1 MRILVARSVVF
12 AVACLVFASAVSAQQ
27 ATAVSERDVIKRVDE
42 YMKAA
47 VEHER
52 FSGSILIAKDGKPI
66 VSKGYGMANVEF
78 DAPNTPQTVF
88 RLASVTKQFTAAAI
102 MMLQERGKL
111 SVNDPICKHLAECP
125 TAWQPITIRHVLT
138 MTSGLPNLSGRDLG
152 PLSGLPVPWE
162 QWFTAIKAKPLV
174 EVPGE
179 TFRYNNNGYTVLG
192 LIIERLSG
200 KTYGEFLQEHIFTP
214 LGMNRTAYEDP
225 TRVIKNR
232 ATGYRYLPGEPIA
245 NVPYAEMIR
254 LYAAGGVYST
264 TEDLLK
270 WDQALYTEK
279 LLTRKSIDE
288 MATPFKEMFPG
299 KGYGY
304 GLWRS
309 QQNGRTEIAH
319 GGNLAGFITYLARFP
334 NEKVTVIVLSNNGRG
349 SSLKISRV
357 LSSIVFGANYEIP
370 KERKTVTVSPATLEK
385 YVGEYEAKFPP
396 TKYSITIENG
406 KLTFNEAG
414 FLKAELFAESD
425 TDFYLKAAD
434 IQLKFTKDASGMAT
448 GFTVYQGDST
458 LYEVVDV
465 KKVK

>member
-1 MRILVARSVVF
+1 MRNCIRRAIGF
-12 AVACLVFASAVSAQQ
+12 IAICLFVSQ
-27 ATAVSERDVIKRVDE
+27 AALGQKSTSSDREIAKKVDE

-52 FSGSILIAKDGKPI
+52 FSGSILIARDGKSI
-66 VSKGYGMANVEF
+66 VSRGYGMANVEF

-88 RLASVTKQFTAAAI
+88 RLASVTKQFTAASI

-111 SVNDPICKHLAECP
+111 SVNDPVCKHLAECP
-125 TAWQPITIRHVLT
+125 PAWQPITIRHLLT

-152 PLSGLPVPWE
+152 ALSGLPVPWD
-162 QWFTAIKAKPLV
+162 QWFTAIKAKPMV
-174 EVPGE
+174 EAPGE
-179 TFRYNNNGYTVLG
+179 TFRYNNNGYTALG

-200 KTYGEFLQEHIFTP
+200 KTYGEFLQENIFTP
-214 LGMNRTAYEDP
+214 LAMNRSGYEDP

-270 WDQALYTEK
+270 WDQALYTDK
-279 LLTRKSIDE
+279 ILTRKSIEE
-288 MATPFKEMFPG
+288 MATPFREMFPG

-304 GLWRS
+304 GLWS
-309 QQNGRTEIAH
+309 SEQNGRREIAH

-357 LSSIVFGANYEIP
+357 LSSIVFGAAYEIP
-370 KERKTVTVSPATLEK
+370 KARRAVDVPLATLQK

-434 IQLKFTKDASGMAT
+434 IQVKFVKDATGNVV

-458 LYEVVDV
+458 LYETVDV
-465 KKVK
+465 KRVK

>member
-1 MRILVARSVVF
+1 MRFHTSRSIIFVAIFLFISQ
-12 AVACLVFASAVSAQQ
+12 SISAQKG
-27 ATAVSERDVIKRVDE
+27 TPSDREINKNVDE

-47 VEHER
+47 VEFER
-52 FSGSILIAKDGKPI
+52 FSGSILIARNGKPI

-88 RLASVTKQFTAAAI
+88 RLASVTKQFTATAI
-102 MMLQERGKL
+102 MILQERGRL
-111 SVNDPICKHLAECP
+111 SVNDSVCKHLAECP
-125 TAWQPITIRHVLT
+125 PAWQPITIRHLMT

-152 PLSGLPVPWE
+152 ALSGLPVPWE
-162 QWFTAIKAKPLV
+162 QWFVAIKAKPLV

-200 KTYGEFLQEHIFTP
+200 KTYGEFLQENIFAP

-225 TRVIKNR
+225 TRIIKNR
-232 ATGYRYLPGEPIA
+232 ATGYRYLPGEPVA

-279 LLTRKSIDE
+279 ILSRKSIDE
-288 MATPFKEMFPG
+288 MATPFREMFPG

-357 LSSIVFGANYEIP
+357 LSSIVFGASYEIP
-370 KERKTVTVSPATLEK
+370 KERKSITVAPATLEK
-385 YVGEYEAKFPP
+385 YIGEYEAKFPP

-425 TDFYLKAAD
+425 TDFYLKTAD
-434 IQLKFTKDASGMAT
+434 IQLKFTKDASGSVT
-448 GFTVYQGDST
+448 GFTVNQGDST

-465 KKVK
+465 KRVK

>member
-1 MRILVARSVVF
+1 MRILVTRSVVF
-12 AVACLVFASAVSAQQ
+12 VVACLVFASAAVAQG
-27 ATAVSERDVIKRVDE
+27 AVAVSERDVVKRVDE

-52 FSGSILIAKDGKPI
+52 FSGSILIARDGKPI

-78 DAPNTPQTVF
+78 DGPNTPQTVF
-88 RLASVTKQFTAAAI
+88 RLASVTKQFTAASI

-111 SVNDPICKHLAECP
+111 SVNDPVCKHLAECP
-125 TAWQPITIRHVLT
+125 TAWQPITIRHLLT
-138 MTSGLPNLSGRDLG
+138 MTSGLSNLSGRDLG
-152 PLSGLPVPWE
+152 PLAGLPVPWE
-162 QWFTAIKAKPLV
+162 QWFTAIKAKPMV
-174 EVPGE
+174 EAPGE
-179 TFRYNNNGYTVLG
+179 AFRYNNNGYTVLG
-192 LIIERLSG
+192 LIIERISG
-200 KTYGEFLQEHIFTP
+200 KTYGEFLQENIFAP
-214 LGMNRTAYEDP
+214 LAMSRSGYEDP

-232 ATGYRYLPGEPIA
+232 ATGYRYLPGEPVA

-279 LLTRKSIDE
+279 ILTRKSIDE
-288 MATPFKEMFPG
+288 MATPFREMFPG

-304 GLWRS
+304 GLWSS
-309 QQNGRTEIAH
+309 QQNGHTEIAH

-357 LSSIVFGANYEIP
+357 LSSIVFGSTYEIP
-370 KERKTVTVSPATLEK
+370 KARRTVDVPLAILEK
-385 YVGEYEAKFPP
+385 YVGEYEAKFPA

-425 TDFYLKAAD
+425 TDFYLKTAD
-434 IQLKFTKDASGMAT
+434 IQLKFTKDASGMVT

-458 LYEVVDV
+458 LYEVVDAGRV
-465 KKVK
+465 K

>member
-1 MRILVARSVVF
+1 MRNLVSRSVVF
-12 AVACLVFASAVSAQQ
+12 AVASLVFASAVSAQQ

-111 SVNDPICKHLAECP
+111 SVNDPVCKHLAECP
-125 TAWQPITIRHVLT
+125 TAWQPITVRHLMT

-200 KTYGEFLQEHIFTP
+200 KTYGEFLKENIFAP
-214 LGMNRTAYEDP
+214 LGMSRSGYEDP
-225 TRVIKNR
+225 ARIIKNR

-264 TEDLLK
+264 SEDLLK

-279 LLTRKSIDE
+279 LLTRMSIDE
-288 MATPFKEMFPG
+288 MATPFREMFHG

-304 GLWRS
+304 GLWSS

-334 NEKVTVIVLSNNGRG
+334 NEKVTIIVLSNNGRG

-370 KERKTVTVSPATLEK
+370 KARRTVDIPLATLEK
-385 YVGEYEAKFPP
+385 YVGEYDAKFPP

-434 IQLKFTKDASGMAT
+434 IQLKFIKDVSGTVT
-448 GFTVYQGDST
+448 GFTVFQGDST

-465 KKVK
+465 MRVK